1 MPITPP
7 PQIMMFIAAPWAS
20 GAGRARS
27 GVSPPSAEDGDD
39 QDQGRQVDADDHD
52 HIQNK
57 VDYIENLP
65 LERGRYLGESAKHH
79 VV

>member
-27 GVSPPSAEDGDD
+27 GVSPLSPEDGDD
-39 QDQGRQVDADDHD
+39 QDQGRDVEAEEHD
-52 HIQNK
+52 HTQNK
-57 VDYIENLP
+57 LDDIEGLP
-65 LERGRYLGESAKHH
+65 LERGRYLGESAEHH